1 MTKFSSAFASQLS
14 GYALFRVSQ
23 GYCES
28 THSIPLRR
36 FDAYCA
42 ECHPLA
48 TVLTREIALGW
59 FEHESHAGFVVSRQ
73 KASALRGFANFIN
86 ATGGSAYVLPLKMN
100 PPVVRGIPRMPTDKE
115 MSSLFHAVDTT
126 MPRGKYPQG
135 VFSVLFR
142 LVYTCGLRPG
152 EALGLHIADVDLEKG
167 TVRIVDTKFHK
178 DRAVAMSSDML
189 AFIKPYVSRL
199 KEWDQD
205 AQWLFPGC
213 RGGHIRTAV
222 ARRFLDRCWKTVP
235 VEDGG
240 VRTSLRLYDLRH
252 RFATEVLHRWL
263 DEGRDILESL
273 PVLRVYMGHVTILS
287 TLYYVH
293 LLPERVRL
301 SHAVDWQRLES
312 IVPEVES

>member
-1 MTKFSSAFASQLS
+1 
-14 GYALFRVSQ
+14 
-23 GYCES
+23 
-28 THSIPLRR
+28 
-36 FDAYCA
+36 
-42 ECHPLA
+42 
-48 TVLTREIALGW
+48 
-59 FEHESHAGFVVSRQ
+59 
-73 KASALRGFANFIN
+73 
-86 ATGGSAYVLPLKMN
+86 
-100 PPVVRGIPRMPTDKE
+100 MPTDKE

-152 EALGLHIADVDLEKG
+152 EALGLHIADVDRENG

-312 IVPEVES
+312 IIPEVES

>member
-1 MTKFSSAFASQLS
+1 MRTFSSAFAGPLS
-14 GYALFRVSQ
+14 DYARFRVSQ
-23 GYCES
+23 GYCEA
-28 THSIPLRR
+28 THSLPLRR

-48 TVLTREIALGW
+48 TGLTKEIASGW

-100 PPVVRGIPRMPTDKE
+100 PPVVRKVPRMPTDRE
-115 MSSLFHAVDTT
+115 MRDLFREIDATS
-126 MPRGKYPQG
+126 PRGNYPPG
-135 VFSVLFR
+135 IFPVLFR

-152 EALGLHIADVDLEKG
+152 EALGLRLADVDLESG
-167 TVRIVDTKFHK
+167 SARIVDTKFHK

-189 AFIKPYVSRL
+189 AFIRPYVLRL
-199 KEWDQD
+199 KKRNPD
-205 AQWLFPGC
+205 AEWLFPGR
-213 RGGHIRTAV
+213 RGGHVRTAV
-222 ARRFLDRCWKTVP
+222 ARQFLDRCWKAVP

-240 VRTSLRLYDLRH
+240 RRTALRLYDLRH

-263 DEGRDILESL
+263 DEGRDVLESL
-273 PVLRVYMGHVTILS
+273 PILRVYMGHVTILS

-293 LLPERVRL
+293 LLPERVR
-301 SHAVDWQRLES
+301 SSRTVDWKRLES
-312 IVPEVES
+312 IIPEVEP

>member
-48 TVLTREIALGW
+48 TVLTREIAFGW

-152 EALGLHIADVDLEKG
+152 EALGLHIADVDREDHTG
-167 TVRIVDTKFHK
+167 TVPAAHPPAKRKVID
-178 DRAVAMSSDML
+178 SDL
-189 AFIKPYVSRL
+189 V
-199 KEWDQD
+199 
-205 AQWLFPGC
+205 
-213 RGGHIRTAV
+213 
-222 ARRFLDRCWKTVP
+222 
-235 VEDGG
+235 
-240 VRTSLRLYDLRH
+240 
-252 RFATEVLHRWL
+252 
-263 DEGRDILESL
+263 
-273 PVLRVYMGHVTILS
+273 
-287 TLYYVH
+287 
-293 LLPERVRL
+293 
-301 SHAVDWQRLES
+301 
-312 IVPEVES
+312 

>member
-36 FDAYCA
+36 FDVYCA

-48 TVLTREIALGW
+48 TVLTREIAFGW
-59 FEHESHAGFVVSRQ
+59 FEHESHAGFVVSQQ
-73 KASALRGFANFIN
+73 KTSALRGFANFIN

-152 EALGLHIADVDLEKG
+152 EALGLHIADVDRENRNRQ
-167 TVRIVDTKFHK
+167 VRRHPCAHGRRKRRLGIGRR
-178 DRAVAMSSDML
+178 DRLGRIRESAAKSARQGDWEFQHHVSTSSHQNLVVKM
-189 AFIKPYVSRL
+189 
-199 KEWDQD
+199 
-205 AQWLFPGC
+205 
-213 RGGHIRTAV
+213 
-222 ARRFLDRCWKTVP
+222 
-235 VEDGG
+235 
-240 VRTSLRLYDLRH
+240 
-252 RFATEVLHRWL
+252 
-263 DEGRDILESL
+263 
-273 PVLRVYMGHVTILS
+273 
-287 TLYYVH
+287 
-293 LLPERVRL
+293 
-301 SHAVDWQRLES
+301 
-312 IVPEVES
+312 